1 MWDRYQDEADCA
13 AKLAAWD
20 QWRRGDGVKG
30 QVSAITWCEDERLLK
45 RELNRD
51 NFRLPL
57 VVSDAEHTNRA
68 LQMLRNSDAKG
79 CAALLCYHLENSS
92 MRRVAKAAKLR
103 THMEAEAVLRRAHE
117 SFWYCRAQTVN
128 AGARSENPAPVL
140 AFQPATALNAAPV
153 LGFLDCD
160 TSPHPLVR

>member
-68 LQMLRNSDAKG
+68 LQMLRNTDRKG
-79 CAALLCYHLENSS
+79 CDALVCYHLKDTAA
-92 MRRVAKAAKLR
+92 RVITRHAKLEHHR
-103 THMEAEAVLRRAHE
+103 QVEAVLRRAHE
-117 SFWYCRAQTVN
+117 AFWYCRAETARTV
-128 AGARSENPAPVL
+128 AHSENPAPVL
-140 AFQPATALNAAPV
+140 AFQPATA
-153 LGFLDCD
+153 
-160 TSPHPLVR
+160 